1 MPAASLDF
9 TLFRWT
15 NGLAGH
21 VGWVDRA
28 ATLFTDWSPYLVIGL
43 LVALWFWGRGEDRLR
58 DRQAVL
64 HAGAAAV
71 LALLIDLAITGAY
84 FRDRPFL
91 AHPAHLLVPG
101 PGDSSFP
108 SNHATA
114 AFAIA
119 VAVLFYNRRF
129 GIVLLGLATLIAVDR
144 VFVGIHYPGDV
155 FAGALIGGGS
165 ALVLLPARRTMA
177 AATRVLNVAWTRIG
191 LP

>member
-1 MPAASLDF
+1 MPAASLDY
-9 TLFRWT
+9 TLFRWV

-21 VGWVDRA
+21 VGWLDRA
-28 ATLFTDWSPYLVIGL
+28 ASRFADWSPFVVAAL
-43 LVALWFWGRGEDRLR
+43 LVALWFSGRGEDRLHN
-58 DRQAVL
+58 RQAVL
-64 HAGAAAV
+64 HAGAATV
-71 LALLIDLAITGAY
+71 LALLVNLAISGVY

-91 AHPAHLLVPG
+91 VHSAHLLVPG

-119 VAVLFYNRRF
+119 TAVLLYNRRF
-129 GIVLLGLATLIAVDR
+129 GIVLMALAALIAVDR

-155 FAGALIGGGS
+155 AAGALIGTGCAMLLL
-165 ALVLLPARRTMA
+165 ALRGVLS